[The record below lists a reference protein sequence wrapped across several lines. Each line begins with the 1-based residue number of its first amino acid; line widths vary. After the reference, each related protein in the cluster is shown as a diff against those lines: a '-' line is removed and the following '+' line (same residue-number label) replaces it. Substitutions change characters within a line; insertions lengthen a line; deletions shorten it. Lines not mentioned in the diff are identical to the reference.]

1 MVARVLF
8 PVLTCG
14 ATRSHHH
21 HRATIKALFNFD
33 APRLRIHQRDCLIL
47 LALCDEPE
55 NAFRPW
61 LHYRPMSLRTKRTEA
76 SASAATATAST
87 PSVSPSGRPSTTAVP
102 YPQNPTTPTPLPRPL
117 TPHP

>member
-21 HRATIKALFNFD
+21 WAAIKALLNFD
-33 APRLRIHQRDCLIL
+33 APRLRIHQRDSLIM
-47 LALCDEPE
+47 LAFCDGPE
-55 NAFRPW
+55 HAFRPW
-61 LHYRPMSLRTKRTEA
+61 LNYRPMSLRTKRADA

-87 PSVSPSGRPSTTAVP
+87 PSVSPSGRPCSSGVP
-102 YPQNPTTPTPLPRPL
+102 
-117 TPHP
+117 